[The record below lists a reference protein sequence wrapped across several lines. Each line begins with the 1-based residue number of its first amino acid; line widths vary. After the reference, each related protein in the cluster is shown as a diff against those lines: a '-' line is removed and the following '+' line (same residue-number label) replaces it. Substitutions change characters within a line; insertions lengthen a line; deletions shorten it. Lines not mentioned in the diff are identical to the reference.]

1 MPSSLKVIET
11 RIIKKDHGK
20 RSWVDIRLPSLN
32 LYLTLAGK
40 WRPPVRK
47 RWNVE
52 ASISRRSQKA
62 PRRLITIGTSDSRWH
77 GKWTSDYI
85 LSLRDLRLLDLIE
98 DEQKDAKVLVNL
110 SVEKHASF
118 GLSIFGRIT
127 TSFTRKCSN
136 CSSPYCREINTSFNV
151 WVLTSNR
158 LSHATELPEIG
169 GDDPSV
175 IYVKPGYEAHLDQ
188 LIQDT
193 LRLTTSVKDTCSE
206 LCEKSEPTLQYI
218 GGPKAAS
225 VDKRWCRLLE
235 LKNKNR

>member
-1 MPSSLKVIET
+1 MATATYPPPSSALFC
-11 RIIKKDHGK
+11 RFHGA
-20 RSWVDIRLPSLN
+20 
-32 LYLTLAGK
+32 AGK

-158 LSHATELPEIG
+158 VSHATELPEIG

-193 LRLTTSVKDTCSE
+193 LRLTTSVKVRIQHE
-206 LCEKSEPTLQYI
+206 HNI